1 MPCCMPVQC
10 CGFIQENRHRKRA
23 HAAASTARRQQSP
36 SKARKRPAKARKTA
50 RLGQPIGQH
59 QKPVLGPLFKP
70 HQNGAKALVDSMV
83 KRVVIAQRAPA
94 RVPPASTRA

>member
-1 MPCCMPVQC
+1 ML
-10 CGFIQENRHRKRA
+10 GSSRENRHRKPA
-23 HAAASTARRQQSP
+23 HAAASTARRQQRP
-36 SKARKRPAKARKTA
+36 SKARFRPAKARKTA
-50 RLGQPIGQH
+50 RLGQRIGQH

-70 HQNGAKALVDSMV
+70 HQNGANGPLASMV